1 MFLFVLP
8 ASLASEDVFFP
19 RGQLH
24 SDTGGAAGMELGDPA
39 DPRGHLGHQTV
50 KPSSLR
56 ERAC

>member
-8 ASLASEDVFFP
+8 ASLASDFFFLP
-19 RGQLH
+19 RGQLN
-24 SDTGGAAGMELGDPA
+24 SDTAGAAGMELGDHA
-39 DPRGHLGHQTV
+39 DPRSRLGHQTV